1 MKLIDW
7 LNALPTDLDGVN
19 VRELA
24 LKNYDAYFYDH
35 FRKINDF
42 EDALCCAF
50 SYTETTEGRDFWYT
64 ISRKLR
70 GMKPIDNQIK
80 MEL

>member
-1 MKLIDW
+1 MKLTDW

-24 LKNYDAYFYDH
+24 LKNLHRSFFDGKYH
-35 FRKINDF
+35 IKDF
-42 EDALCCAF
+42 EEALCCSF
-50 SYTETTEGRDFWYT
+50 VFRYTPEGEKFWYE
-64 ISRKLR
+64 IASKLR
-70 GMKPIDNQIK
+70 GMKPIDGQIK